1 MTFTEVLIVA
11 LGVSLALLVPF
22 GMAAI
27 WLVVMSFARHDASE
41 APVQTTDKRI
51 TVLIPSHHEG
61 ASLTDMSSA
70 SRVSPTSAWWCSST
84 MRPTPRCPT

>member
-41 APVQTTDKRI
+41 APVRLRQSW
-51 TVLIPSHHEG
+51 LEPSLHL
-61 ASLTDMSSA
+61 SDLTPVHDLLVSA
-70 SRVSPTSAWWCSST
+70 FYRKFE
-84 MRPTPRCPT
+84 